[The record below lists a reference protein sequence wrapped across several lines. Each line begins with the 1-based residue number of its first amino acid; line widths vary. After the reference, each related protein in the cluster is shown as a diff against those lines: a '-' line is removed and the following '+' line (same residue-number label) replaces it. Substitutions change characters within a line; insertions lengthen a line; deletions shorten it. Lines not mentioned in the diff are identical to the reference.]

1 MPMSRFSGGTK
12 VFSELTTRP
21 SMLISPEVG
30 FSKPAII
37 RSMVVLPQPEGPS
50 RVMNSLSWNTSLN
63 SFRTTTSPKALVTCL
78 MVMVDTVIYPL
89 MSACNQMENSPL
101 VSLFSSQL
109 AAMTSSRMAVA
120 RAAAVCWL
128 WKVW

>member
-1 MPMSRFSGGTK
+1 MPISRFSGGTK

-30 FSKPAII
+30 FSNPAII

-50 RVMNSLSWNTSLN
+50 RVINSLSWKTSLN
-63 SFRTTTSPKALVTCL
+63 SFSTTTSPKAFVTCL
-78 MVMVDTVIYPL
+78 MVMVDTVDYPL
-89 MSACNQMENSPL
+89 CQIENSPP

-109 AAMTSSRMAVA
+109 AKMTSSRMAVA
-120 RAAAVCWL
+120 KAAAVCWL